1 MFCSNC
7 GKKLEDEWIKCP
19 YCSAEVEMQYR
30 NKTDQTEAES
40 TKGAPNRGGENIK
53 DEPTKA
59 KTISGDVTYLGDSHN
74 RKNNESSGGYH
85 TVLGD
90 GPPIV
95 KKYLGWGMKTLR
107 IIAMFI
113 IAVLIIIGPFTVSS
127 FGTTIDFFIAL
138 AQYYSIVVF
147 IVVVPVLLIFN
158 TRGIRD
164 KLPLFK
170 KRKAPTT
177 LLAIL
182 LTYILLSMV
191 LGIIL
196 DGSDL
201 LHTKAY
207 HDEIQEQTLAEKKAE
222 EEAILAKEREQ
233 IAKKAAKDEKAKK
246 AAEEEAAKKVA
257 EEEAAA
263 KKAAEEEEAAKKA
276 AEEEAAAKKA
286 AEEEAAAKKAA
297 EEETARKVAEEEK
310 NHIPT
315 ELEQIQA
322 SLDAA
327 EVVKSTD
334 LMRNPISYEGKYIGV
349 KDYVCLDAYGNPY
362 FYILGEIV
370 NIKPKTIID
379 EQGNAVENLLLYDK
393 LIVVGYFHYNNCID
407 ELGIK
412 SSSIENAIV
421 VLMN

>member
-1 MFCSNC
+1 MYCSNC
-7 GKKLEDEWIKCP
+7 GKKLEDGWIKCP
-19 YCSAEVEMQYR
+19 YCSAEVKMQYR
-30 NKTDQTEAES
+30 NKNEQTEAEP
-40 TKGAPNRGGENIK
+40 TKDMPSKDEENIK
-53 DEPTKA
+53 DEPSKE
-59 KTISGDVTYLGDSHN
+59 KTISEGVTYLGDSQN
-74 RKNNESSGGYH
+74 EKNDESTGGYH
-85 TVLGD
+85 IVLGNE
-90 GPPIV
+90 PPIV

-127 FGTTIDFFIAL
+127 FGTKIDFLIAL
-138 AQYYSIVVF
+138 VQYYSIVVF

-170 KRKAPTT
+170 KRKVSTT

-182 LTYILLSMV
+182 LTYISLSMV

-196 DGSDL
+196 GGSDL

-233 IAKKAAKDEKAKK
+233 IAKKAAEDEKAKK
-246 AAEEEAAKKVA
+246 AAEEEAAKKAA
-257 EEEAAA
+257 EEKEAA
-263 KKAAEEEEAAKKA
+263 KKAAAEEEAAKKA

-286 AEEEAAAKKAA
+286 VEEEAARKAA
-297 EEETARKVAEEEK
+297 EDEK

-315 ELEQIQA
+315 ELEQIQE

-349 KDYVCLDAYGNPY
+349 KDYVCLDVYGNPY
-362 FYILGEIV
+362 FYISGETL
-370 NIKPKTIID
+370 NIKPKMIID
-379 EQGNAVENLLLYDK
+379 EQGNAVENLLLYDE
-393 LIVVGYFHYNNCID
+393 LIAVGYFHYNNCID
-407 ELGIK
+407 GLGIK